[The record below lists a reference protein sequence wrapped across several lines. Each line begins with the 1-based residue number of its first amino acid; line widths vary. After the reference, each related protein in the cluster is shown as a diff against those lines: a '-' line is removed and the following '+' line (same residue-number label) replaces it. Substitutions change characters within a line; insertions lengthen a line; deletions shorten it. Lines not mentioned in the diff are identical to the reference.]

1 MVRQMVDDI
10 VPKLLDDLKKE
21 FSSKYKANKKIPKL
35 LETKNHANA
44 YLYAQEVGNIL
55 AEVFDS
61 KLSASILPDGKM
73 FFNIAERILNET
85 LGNNHKLVTDY
96 AVELQTTL
104 NKEAGIGL
112 KPKKNKINQDK
123 VDGLINRLSAEDNFD
138 EVKWILKDPVVNFS
152 QSVIDDFI
160 MTNVDFHAKAGL
172 KPKLTRYV
180 VGKCCEWCE
189 NLAGTYDYPVDKI
202 IYARHEN
209 CDCIVEYH
217 PKDGRGIQNAYSK
230 GWR

>member
-1 MVRQMVDDI
+1 MIDDI
-10 VPKLLDDLKKE
+10 VPKLLDELIKE
-21 FSSKYKANKKIPKL
+21 FLSKYKANKKIPKL

-44 YLYAQEVGNIL
+44 YLYAQEVGDIL

-61 KLSASILPDGKM
+61 KLSASILPEGKM

-85 LGNNHKLVTDY
+85 LGNNHKLVTEY
-96 AVELQTTL
+96 AVELQTAL

-123 VDGLINRLSAEDNFD
+123 VDGIVNRLSSEVNFD
-138 EVKWILKDPVVNFS
+138 DVKWILKAPVANFS
-152 QSVIDDFI
+152 RSVMDDFI
-160 MTNVDFHAKAGL
+160 MTNADFHAKAGL
-172 KPKLTRYV
+172 KPKITRYV
-180 VGKCCEWCE
+180 NSEHCDWCDK
-189 NLAGTYDYPVDKI
+189 LAGTYDYPVDRI

-209 CDCIVEYH
+209 CDCVVEYH
-217 PKDGRGIQNAYSK
+217 PRDGRGIQNSHTK

>member
-1 MVRQMVDDI
+1 MVDDI
-10 VPKLLDDLKKE
+10 VPNLLDDLKKE
-21 FSSKYKANKKIPKL
+21 FASKYKSNKKIPKL
-35 LETKNHANA
+35 LEAKNHANA
-44 YLYAQEVGNIL
+44 YLYAQEVGDIL

-61 KLSASILPDGKM
+61 KLSASILPEGKM

-96 AVELQTTL
+96 AVELQTAL

-112 KPKKNKINQDK
+112 KPKTNKINQDRI
-123 VDGLINRLSAEDNFD
+123 DGLVNRLSTEDNFD
-138 EVKWILKDPVVNFS
+138 EVKWILKDPVANFS
-152 QSVIDDFI
+152 RSVMDDFI
-160 MTNVDFHAKAGL
+160 MTNADFHAKAGL

-180 VGKCCEWCE
+180 NSEHCEWCDK
-189 NLAGTYDYPVDKI
+189 LAGTYDYPVDRI

-209 CDCIVEYH
+209 CDCVVEYH
-217 PKDGRGIQNAYSK
+217 PKDGRGIQNSHTK

>member
-1 MVRQMVDDI
+1 MIDDI

-21 FSSKYKANKKIPKL
+21 FLSKYKANKKIPKL

-44 YLYAQEVGNIL
+44 YLYAQEVGDIL

-73 FFNIAERILNET
+73 YFNIAERILNET
-85 LGNNHKLVTDY
+85 LGNNHKLVTEY
-96 AVELQTTL
+96 AVELQTAL

-112 KPKKNKINQDK
+112 KPKTNKVNQDRI
-123 VDGLINRLSAEDNFD
+123 DGLVNRLSTEDNFD
-138 EVKWILKDPVVNFS
+138 EVKWILKDPVANFS
-152 QSVIDDFI
+152 RSVMDDFI
-160 MTNVDFHAKAGL
+160 MTNADFHAKAGL

-180 VGKCCEWCE
+180 NSEHCEWCDKI
-189 NLAGTYDYPVDKI
+189 AGTYDYPVDRI

-209 CDCIVEYH
+209 CDCVVEYH
-217 PKDGRGIQNAYSK
+217 PKDGRGIQNSHTK
-230 GWR
+230 RWR

>member
-1 MVRQMVDDI
+1 MVDDI

-21 FSSKYKANKKIPKL
+21 FLSKYKANKKIPKL

-44 YLYAQEVGNIL
+44 YLYAQEVGEIL

-61 KLSASILPDGKM
+61 KLSASILPEGKM
-73 FFNIAERILNET
+73 YFNIAERILNET
-85 LGNNHKLVTDY
+85 LGNNHNLVTEY
-96 AVELQTTL
+96 AVELQTAL

-112 KPKKNKINQDK
+112 KPKTNKVNQDRI
-123 VDGLINRLSAEDNFD
+123 DGLVNRLSTEDNFD
-138 EVKWILKDPVVNFS
+138 EVKWILKDPVANFS
-152 QSVIDDFI
+152 RSVMDDFV
-160 MTNVDFHAKAGL
+160 MTNADFHAKAGL

-180 VGKCCEWCE
+180 NSEHCEWCDK
-189 NLAGTYDYPVDKI
+189 LAGTYDYPVDRI

-209 CDCIVEYH
+209 CDCVVEYH
-217 PKDGRGIQNAYSK
+217 PKDGRGIQNSHTK

>member
-1 MVRQMVDDI
+1 MVDDI
-10 VPKLLDDLKKE
+10 VPKLLDDLKKD

-44 YLYAQEVGNIL
+44 YLYAQEVGKIL

-61 KLSASILPDGKM
+61 KLSASILPEGKM

-85 LGNNHKLVTDY
+85 LGNNHNLVTDY
-96 AVELQTTL
+96 AVELQTAL

-112 KPKKNKINQDK
+112 KPKTNKINQDRI
-123 VDGLINRLSAEDNFD
+123 DGLVNRLSYEDNFD
-138 EVKWILKDPVVNFS
+138 EVKLILKDPVANFS
-152 QSVIDDFI
+152 RSVMDDFI
-160 MTNVDFHAKAGL
+160 MTNADFHAKAGL

-180 VGKCCEWCE
+180 NSEHCEWCDK
-189 NLAGTYDYPVDKI
+189 LAGTYDYPVDRI

-209 CDCIVEYH
+209 CDCVVEYH
-217 PKDGRGIQNAYSK
+217 PKDGRGIQNSHTK

>member
-1 MVRQMVDDI
+1 MIDDI

-21 FSSKYKANKKIPKL
+21 FLSKYKTNKKIPKL
-35 LETKNHANA
+35 LEDKNHANA
-44 YLYAQEVGNIL
+44 YLYAQEVGEIL

-61 KLSASILPDGKM
+61 KLSASILPEGKM
-73 FFNIAERILNET
+73 YFNIAERILNET

-96 AVELQTTL
+96 AVELQTAL

-112 KPKKNKINQDK
+112 KPKTNKVNQDRI
-123 VDGLINRLSAEDNFD
+123 DGLVNRLSTE
-138 EVKWILKDPVVNFS
+138 DPVANFS
-152 QSVIDDFI
+152 RSVMDDFV
-160 MTNVDFHAKAGL
+160 MTNADFHAKAGL

-180 VGKCCEWCE
+180 IGKCCKWCDK
-189 NLAGTYDYPVDKI
+189 LAGTYDYPVDRI

-209 CDCIVEYH
+209 CDCVVEYH
-217 PKDGRGIQNAYSK
+217 PKDGRGIQNSHTK

>member
-1 MVRQMVDDI
+1 MVDDI
-10 VPKLLDDLKKE
+10 VPNLLDDLKKE
-21 FSSKYKANKKIPKL
+21 FASKYKANKKIPKL
-35 LETKNHANA
+35 LEAKNHANA
-44 YLYAQEVGNIL
+44 YLYAQEVGDIL

-96 AVELQTTL
+96 AVELQTAL

-112 KPKKNKINQDK
+112 KPKTNKINQDRI
-123 VDGLINRLSAEDNFD
+123 DGLVNRLSTEDNFD
-138 EVKWILKDPVVNFS
+138 DVKWILKDPVANFS
-152 QSVIDDFI
+152 RSVMDDFV
-160 MTNVDFHAKAGL
+160 MTNADFHAKAGL
-172 KPKLTRYV
+172 KPKITRYV
-180 VGKCCEWCE
+180 NSEHCEWCDK
-189 NLAGTYDYPVDKI
+189 LAGTYDYPVDRI

-209 CDCIVEYH
+209 CDCVVEYH
-217 PKDGRGIQNAYSK
+217 PKDGRGIQNSHTK

>member
-1 MVRQMVDDI
+1 MVDDI

-35 LETKNHANA
+35 LEDKNHANA
-44 YLYAQEVGNIL
+44 YLYAQEVGDIL
-55 AEVFDS
+55 AEVFDG
-61 KLSASILPDGKM
+61 KLSSSVLPEGKM

-96 AVELQTTL
+96 AVELQTAL

-112 KPKKNKINQDK
+112 KPKTNKINQDRI
-123 VDGLINRLSAEDNFD
+123 DGLVNRLSTEDNFD
-138 EVKWILKDPVVNFS
+138 EVKWILKDPVANFS
-152 QSVIDDFI
+152 RSVMDDFI
-160 MTNVDFHAKAGL
+160 MTNADFHAKAGL
-172 KPKLTRYV
+172 KPKIARYV
-180 VGKCCEWCE
+180 NSEHCEWCDK
-189 NLAGTYDYPVDKI
+189 LAGTYDYPVDRI

-209 CDCIVEYH
+209 CDCVVEYH
-217 PKDGRGIQNAYSK
+217 PKDGRGIQNSHTK

>member
-1 MVRQMVDDI
+1 MVDDI

-21 FSSKYKANKKIPKL
+21 FLNKYKANKKIPKL

-44 YLYAQEVGNIL
+44 YLYAQEVGDIL

-73 FFNIAERILNET
+73 YFNIAERILNET

-96 AVELQTTL
+96 AVELQTAL

-112 KPKKNKINQDK
+112 KPKTNKVNQDRI
-123 VDGLINRLSAEDNFD
+123 DGLVNRLSTEDNFD
-138 EVKWILKDPVVNFS
+138 EVKWILKDPVANFS
-152 QSVIDDFI
+152 RSVMDDFI
-160 MTNVDFHAKAGL
+160 MTNADFHAKAGL

-180 VGKCCEWCE
+180 NSEHCEWCDK
-189 NLAGTYDYPVDKI
+189 LAGTYDYPVDRI

-209 CDCIVEYH
+209 CDCVVEYH
-217 PKDGRGIQNAYSK
+217 PKDGRGIQNAYTK
-230 GWR
+230 RWR

>member
-1 MVRQMVDDI
+1 MVDDI

-21 FSSKYKANKKIPKL
+21 FLSKYKANKKIPKL

-44 YLYAQEVGNIL
+44 YLYADEVGNIL

-73 FFNIAERILNET
+73 YFNIAERILNET
-85 LGNNHKLVTDY
+85 LGNNHKLVTEY
-96 AVELQTTL
+96 AVELQTAL

-112 KPKKNKINQDK
+112 KPKTNKVNQDRI
-123 VDGLINRLSAEDNFD
+123 DGLVNRLSTEDNFD
-138 EVKWILKDPVVNFS
+138 EVKWILKDPVANFS
-152 QSVIDDFI
+152 RSVMDDFI
-160 MTNVDFHAKAGL
+160 MTNADFHAKAGL
-172 KPKLTRYV
+172 KPKITRYV
-180 VGKCCEWCE
+180 NSEHCEWCDK
-189 NLAGTYDYPVDKI
+189 LAGTYDYPVDRI

-209 CDCIVEYH
+209 CDCVVEYH
-217 PKDGRGIQNAYSK
+217 PKDGRGIQNSHTK

>member
-1 MVRQMVDDI
+1 MVDDI
-10 VPKLLDDLKKE
+10 VPKLLDDLKKD

-44 YLYAQEVGNIL
+44 YLYAQEVGEIL

-61 KLSASILPDGKM
+61 KLSASILPEGKM

-85 LGNNHKLVTDY
+85 LGNNHKLVTEY
-96 AVELQTTL
+96 AVKLQTAL

-112 KPKKNKINQDK
+112 KPKINKINQDK
-123 VDGLINRLSAEDNFD
+123 VDGLVNRISSEDNFD
-138 EVKWILKDPVVNFS
+138 EVKWILKDPVANFS
-152 QSVIDDFI
+152 RSVVDDFI
-160 MTNVDFHAKAGL
+160 MTNADFHAKAGL

-180 VGKCCEWCE
+180 NSEHCEWCDK
-189 NLAGTYDYPVDKI
+189 LAGTYDYPVDKI

-209 CDCIVEYH
+209 CDCVVEYH
-217 PKDGRGIQNAYSK
+217 PKDGRGIQNSHTK